1 MDVVAQTALQGA
13 GKGAMM
19 GASIGS
25 IIPGLGT
32 AVGGVVG
39 GLVGGAAG
47 FFKGKKDKGVNAGI
61 AAEEAQLEQ
70 QNNEARNLLAKNENK
85 RKQLEQWNAADAQD
99 KSYNNDAYSEMA
111 GTSTLPMAGAENL
124 PVTAPAGT
132 QTQTSSEAQ
141 LQALGVIS

>member
-32 AVGGVVG
+32 AVGG
-39 GLVGGAAG
+39 VGGAAG